1 MFNSKHQRDSV
12 VDDFHPQLTCKIVVF
27 LPISY
32 TGNFSVSNYSMFV
45 IILVYRIYFRYYSVF
60 KVLGENLR
68 FSRFKFTS

>member
-32 TGNFSVSNYSMFV
+32 TRNFLFPIYSMFV

-60 KVLGENLR
+60 KVLGEMLCI
-68 FSRFKFTS
+68 SRFKFTS